1 MHIYG
6 HPVFYVKQ
14 AESGLRRRR
23 VFYLQEA
30 SELEQMGWV
39 LDGESK
45 PEPEPGP
52 EPEPESDPQL
62 DPDLEPDPET
72 EPEPEPEPEP
82 ELEPEPEP
90 VAEPEAADRVEEE
103 AEVAEAAV
111 EPVPVAEEAASV
123 EFMTKAEL
131 IQYGRRVGAKVSPSM
146 NKQALVDAV
155 SKESGLPQFPAGW
168 NPPARPKRFDR
179 YEAPDKSEWIFDQP
193 RLEDGRYRF
202 DDPQTE
208 EIESALGW
216 FPYEIT
222 IKAE

>member
-1 MHIYG
+1 MHIHG

-23 VFYLQEA
+23 VFYLQDA
-30 SELEQMGWV
+30 AELEQMGWV
-39 LDGESK
+39 LDKEPK
-45 PEPEPGP
+45 PE
-52 EPEPESDPQL
+52 
-62 DPDLEPDPET
+62 LEPKS
-72 EPEPEPEPEP
+72 EPEPEPK
-82 ELEPEPEP
+82 PEP
-90 VAEPEAADRVEEE
+90 VPDFEITGLDEED
-103 AEVAEAAV
+103 AKATGAVA
-111 EPVPVAEEAASV
+111 EPVPVAEEVASI

-146 NKQALVDAV
+146 SKQALVDAV
-155 SKESGLPQFPAGW
+155 SKENGLPQFPAGW

-193 RLEDGRYRF
+193 RLEDGRYQF
-202 DDPQTE
+202 DNPETE

-222 IKAE
+222 IEAE